1 VAPQNTWN
9 TELYEAKH
17 DFVWK
22 LGQGALD
29 LLKPQP
35 GERILDLGCG
45 TGHLTNRI
53 AESGA
58 QVVGVDASPDM
69 IGQARQ
75 NFPKLQFS
83 LQDAAALTY
92 HDEFDAVFSN
102 AALHWMLEPG
112 CVVSSLSRA
121 LRAGGRFVAEMGGK
135 GNIERIVDAIEGVV
149 ERYTHGRHVPSRNY
163 FPSIPEYT
171 SILEAHGFEAV
182 YARLFDRPTPLEGE
196 AGMENWIHQ
205 FKWYYFEGLPPAD
218 RQRALAEVIG
228 QLRPHLYSDTGWFA
242 DYRRLQFV
250 AVKTVRT

>member
-1 VAPQNTWN
+1 MPPQNIWN

-29 LLKPQP
+29 LLNPQP

-75 NFPKLQFS
+75 NFPKLAFS
-83 LQDAAALTY
+83 LQDAMALTY
-92 HDEFDAVFSN
+92 QEEFDAVFSN
-102 AALHWMLEPG
+102 AALHWMLEPERA
-112 CVVSSLSRA
+112 VTAVSRA
-121 LRAGGRFVAEMGGK
+121 LRPGGRFVAEMGGK
-135 GNIERIVDAIEGVV
+135 GNIQRIVDTIEAVV
-149 ERYTHGRHVPSRNY
+149 RKHGDGRQVPSRNY

-171 SILEAHGFEAV
+171 SIMEAHGFEAV
-182 YARLFDRPTPLEGE
+182 YARLFDRPTPLEDE
-196 AGMENWIHQ
+196 AGMKNWIHQ
-205 FKWYYFEGLPPAD
+205 FKWYYFEALPSAD
-218 RQRALAEVIG
+218 RPRALAEVIE
-228 QLRPHLYSDTGWFA
+228 QLRPHLYGDTGWFA
-242 DYRRLQFV
+242 DYRRLQFI
-250 AVKTVRT
+250 AVKR

>member
-1 VAPQNTWN
+1 MPPQNTWN

-29 LLKPQP
+29 LLNPQA

-75 NFPKLQFS
+75 NFPKLAFS
-83 LQDAAALTY
+83 LQDATALTY
-92 HDEFDAVFSN
+92 QDEFDAIFSN
-102 AALHWMLEPG
+102 AALHWMLEPER
-112 CVVSSLSRA
+112 VVAPVSRA
-121 LRAGGRFVAEMGGK
+121 LRVGGRFVAEMGGK
-135 GNIERIVDAIEGVV
+135 GNIKRIVDTIEAVV
-149 ERYTHGRHVPSRNY
+149 RRYSGGRVPPSRNY

-171 SILEAHGFEAV
+171 SILEAHGFEAL

-205 FKWYYFEGLPPAD
+205 FKWYYFEALPPAD
-218 RQRALAEVIG
+218 RQSALAEVIE
-228 QLRPHLYSDTGWFA
+228 QLRPHLYSDAGWFA

-250 AVKTVRT
+250 AVRQ

>member
-1 VAPQNTWN
+1 MRPQNTWN

-29 LLKPQP
+29 LLNPKP

-53 AESGA
+53 AACGA

-75 NFPKLQFS
+75 NFPKLTFS
-83 LQDAAALTY
+83 LEDATELTY
-92 HDEFDAVFSN
+92 QGEFDSVFSN
-102 AALHWMLEPG
+102 AALHWMLEPER
-112 CVVSSLSRA
+112 VVAAVSRA
-121 LRAGGRFVAEMGGK
+121 LRQGGRFVAEMGGK
-135 GNIERIVDAIEGVV
+135 GNIRRIVDTIEAAVR
-149 ERYTHGRHVPSRNY
+149 RYSGGHVPPSRNY

-205 FKWYYFEGLPPAD
+205 FKWYYFEALPAGE
-218 RQRALAEVIG
+218 RQSAMVEVIE
-228 QLRPHLYSDTGWFA
+228 QLRPHLYGGAGWFA

-250 AVKTVRT
+250 AVKR